1 MAKEHR
7 LSGWSWHSVSREP
20 AERHES
26 YLHVQSN
33 ADYFINHNVVFQ
45 CGIVVVNTMLRFY
58 GTRRKTDFSDIQL
71 TSAPK
76 SDSCH
81 ILTLLQLLDG
91 EVGAQ
96 SLRAGAVGV
105 RKMLGIDAE
114 AVGGVADAVALE
126 CQC

>member
-1 MAKEHR
+1 M
-7 LSGWSWHSVSREP
+7 SDWSWYSVSREP

-126 CQC
+126 CRC

>member
-1 MAKEHR
+1 MWNR
-7 LSGWSWHSVSREP
+7 CRE
-20 AERHES
+20 
-26 YLHVQSN
+26 YN
-33 ADYFINHNVVFQ
+33 ASFLWN
-45 CGIVVVNTMLRFY
+45 
-58 GTRRKTDFSDIQL
+58 GTRRKPDFSDIQL

>member
-1 MAKEHR
+1 MWNR
-7 LSGWSWHSVSREP
+7 CRE
-20 AERHES
+20 
-26 YLHVQSN
+26 YN
-33 ADYFINHNVVFQ
+33 ASFLWN
-45 CGIVVVNTMLRFY
+45 
-58 GTRRKTDFSDIQL
+58 GTRRKPDFSDIQL

-96 SLRAGAVGV
+96 SLRAGTVGV